1 MCQWLEAHSFEN
13 YIQECR
19 NHIKNGLQ
27 LLQMTTHD
35 YEKVLGMKNMLH
47 RKRLQLHLQIICNN
61 AISNENSSTTI
72 DNSSFYIDNLN
83 IIDTNWITS
92 MIKEKKINFGFISL
106 CLINRMA

>member
-1 MCQWLEAHSFEN
+1 
-13 YIQECR
+13 
-19 NHIKNGLQ
+19 
-27 LLQMTTHD
+27 MTTHD